1 VTWGYTDY
9 GLGDVPPPNIGF
21 VALASGFSGVHAA
34 VRGSSSCPADLDGDD
49 EVGITDFLA
58 LLAAWGPC
66 PGCDADLDGDGE
78 VSVTD
83 FLALLAAWGPC
94 P

>member
-1 VTWGYTDY
+1 V
-9 GLGDVPPPNIGF
+9 
-21 VALASGFSGVHAA
+21 
-34 VRGSSSCPADLDGDD
+34 
-49 EVGITDFLA
+49 
-58 LLAAWGPC
+58 LLADWGPC